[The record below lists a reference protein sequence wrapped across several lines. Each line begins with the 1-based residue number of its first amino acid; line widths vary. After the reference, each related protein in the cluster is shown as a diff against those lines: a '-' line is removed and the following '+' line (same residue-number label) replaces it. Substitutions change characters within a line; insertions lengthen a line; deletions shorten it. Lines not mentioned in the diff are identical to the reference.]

1 MGLLNEALLA
11 TLSLAATAAG
21 AAGASPLVL
30 VRDGQP
36 RATIVVGHAARR
48 AAQFAAYELQW
59 HFEQITGATVPIVSE
74 GEPATGVRI
83 YVGESTATRRL
94 GLRQRDLGQQEYA
107 IRFLPDALVLIGRD
121 DDDRGKVEYS
131 QWPSPEA
138 LATWPDMWK
147 PMGTMYAVYD
157 FLERRCN
164 VRWFDA
170 SEFGMDCPKRRTLS
184 VSGPDIRR
192 RPFFR
197 YRYACYLLSENYDR
211 FTTLAP
217 RADDEWE
224 AYDAA
229 HYPKL
234 RAQFPDRWQWL
245 HAKRGYVQLF
255 RYRMRDGGEL
265 TPGNHS
271 LYGYYDRFWEKSA
284 QAPELFE
291 AQHADWF
298 AQGYEGRPPQMCY
311 TSRGL
316 IEQVAEDAREFFDT
330 GKKHPG
336 AQAAGDFFCVEPM
349 DNASFCK
356 CSACQELINRTR
368 REQPSGVFSRALDS
382 DYFFHFVNEVA
393 KEVRKTHPDKW
404 IVTLAYMTH
413 AYPPA
418 SFELEPNVAVQFCF
432 SSNRLPYAR
441 EEYENE
447 LRAFHE
453 WAEQAGQ
460 RPMYLWL
467 YYTFPVEIAVNGRF
481 HCFPGCFA
489 HKIGEQ
495 MKLFAR
501 HGFRGMFH
509 CGYGQEV
516 EAYVTYKLMNDP
528 SLNVDRLLDEYF
540 RRYYG
545 AAAEPMKRMYLDIER
560 TYCDP
565 ANWPKHP
572 GHMTVDIAWGRLGTP
587 ERMARYA
594 AWMEE
599 AKQLAQT
606 NLEKQR
612 VALFE
617 QDTWQYMK
625 QGYDQFQARST
636 ASIPAVTAPGVPDAD
651 GDAAG
656 VDWSRAAALEGG
668 FHVRGGDTPSPRKLE
683 GRIAHDSRYLYLELT
698 DACDT
703 SKLVVSPGVYPFDT
717 WEIFVAAQRAKP
729 YRQFAAGPSGSVA
742 ATTNGEGDGGSNV
755 PLADHGIHAVS
766 DTSAAGRW
774 VTRLAIPLATLSP
787 AGVVPGGKVYLNVV
801 RVSSPGV
808 NGTGRLDIDSWVSY
822 TTVHTVD
829 RLAEVTMQ

>member
-1 MGLLNEALLA
+1 MRLANDVLLA
-11 TLSLAATAAG
+11 ILLLAASAAVATARPA
-21 AAGASPLVL
+21 LVL
-30 VRDGQP
+30 VRDGEP
-36 RATIVVGHAARR
+36 CATIVVGSEPRR

-59 HFEQITGATVPIVSE
+59 HLEQITGAKVPIVSE
-74 GEPATGVRI
+74 DDPASGVRI
-83 YVGESTATRRL
+83 CVGEGAATQRL

-107 IRFLPDALVLIGRD
+107 IRFLPQALVLTGRD
-121 DDDRGKVEYS
+121 DDDRGKVEYA

-138 LATWPDMWK
+138 IATWPDMWK
-147 PMGTMYAVYD
+147 PLGTMYAVYD
-157 FLERRCN
+157 FLERCCN
-164 VRWFDA
+164 VRWFNP

-184 VSGPDIRR
+184 VSGDDVRR

-197 YRYACYLLSENYDR
+197 YRYACYLLSESYDR
-211 FTTLAP
+211 FAALAP
-217 RADDEWE
+217 RTDDEWKE
-224 AYDAA
+224 YDAT

-234 RAQFPDRWQWL
+234 RAQFPDWWQWV

-255 RYRMRDGGEL
+255 RYRLRDGGEL

-271 LYGYYDRFWEKSA
+271 LYGYYERFWEGNP

-291 AQHADWF
+291 GRHADWF

-316 IEQVAEDAREFFDT
+316 IEQVAKDAREFFDT

-356 CSACQELINRTR
+356 CPACQELINRTR

-418 SFELEPNVAVQFCF
+418 SFRLEPNVTVQFCF
-432 SSNRLPYAR
+432 ASNRMPYAR
-441 EEYENE
+441 QEYENE

-453 WAEQAGQ
+453 WAKQAQ
-460 RPMYLWL
+460 ERPMYLWL
-467 YYTFPVEIAVNGRF
+467 YYTFPVEIAVNGKF
-481 HCFPGCFA
+481 HCFPGYFA
-489 HKIGEQ
+489 HKVGEQ

-516 EAYVTYKLMNDP
+516 EAYVTYKLMDDP

-545 AAAEPMKRMYLDIER
+545 AAGEPMKRMYVDIER

-565 ANWPKHP
+565 ANWPQRP

-594 AWMEE
+594 EWMEE
-599 AKQLAQT
+599 ANRLAQT

-612 VALFE
+612 VALSE

-625 QGYDQFQARST
+625 QGYDQFQTRST
-636 ASIPAVTAPGVPDAD
+636 AGIPAASAPKVADAG
-651 GDAAG
+651 GDVG
-656 VDWSRAAALEGG
+656 KVEWSRVAALEGG

-683 GRIAHDSRYLYLELT
+683 GRIAHDSQYLYLELI
-698 DACDT
+698 DPCDT
-703 SKLVVSPGVYPFDT
+703 ARLVVSPGVYPFDT
-717 WEIFVAAQRAKP
+717 WELFVAGQRAKP
-729 YRQFAAGPSGSVA
+729 YRQFAVGPSGSVA
-742 ATTNGEGDGGSNV
+742 ATTNGEGNGGSNV
-755 PLADHGIHAVS
+755 VLPDHGIRAAS
-766 DTSAAGRW
+766 DTSAANRW
-774 VTRLAIPLATLSP
+774 VARLAIPLRTLVQG
-787 AGVVPGGKVYLNVV
+787 GVGTGGKVYLNVV
-801 RVSSPGV
+801 RVSSPAV
-808 NGTGRLDIDSWVSY
+808 NGTGGLDIDSWVSY
-822 TTVHTVD
+822 ATVHTVD
-829 RLAEVTMQ
+829 RLAEITLE